1 MARFFGGDSD
11 GADLSVARNQR
22 VVELPTTDRR
32 SLEYIYAME
41 DRMAQGPIKLEQY
54 RLERISGEKQV
65 FEVYVHSEM
74 SVDVMLHRLIQH
86 YRTIPSEQQVLE
98 RQTFEAMI
106 DAKNLPATRHRNS
119 DGSDGEYKHCSVQL
133 AWESWLAS
141 AGYSSR

>member
-11 GADLSVARNQR
+11 GAEFSVARNQR
-22 VVELPTTDRR
+22 LVEVPTTDRR
-32 SLEYIYAME
+32 SLEYIYAMD
-41 DRMAQGPIKLEQY
+41 DRMAEGPIKTEQY
-54 RLERISGEKQV
+54 RLERIAGDKQV

-74 SVDVMLHRLIQH
+74 SVDVMLHRAIQH
-86 YRTIPSEQQVLE
+86 YRTIPSERQVME

-106 DAKNLPATRHRNS
+106 DARSLPTTRHRNS
-119 DGSDGEYKHCSVQL
+119 DGSDGEYKHCAVQL